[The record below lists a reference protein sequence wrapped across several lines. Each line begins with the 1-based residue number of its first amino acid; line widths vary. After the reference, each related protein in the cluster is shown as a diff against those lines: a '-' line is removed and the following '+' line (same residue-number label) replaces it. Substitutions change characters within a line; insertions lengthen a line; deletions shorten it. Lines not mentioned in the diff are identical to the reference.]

1 MKSYQLKNNAASHSE
16 RGIAYKRGDVVR
28 TDRNLIALH
37 PAKFI
42 EVGNMPDSYWP
53 EDVPFKDNGDNK
65 YYATTSNGST
75 FQVMQG
81 SEVSRR
87 GLTAQKAF
95 QLVRNW
101 NNGSKHVAA
110 EAQDV
115 ATPTPTPKAEKVEE
129 KAPVNEDAADEED
142 EEEEE
147 VETPLQRKAR
157 LKAEKKAKK
166 NRAAEDDE

>member
-1 MKSYQLKNNAASHSE
+1 MKSFQLKNNAASHSE
-16 RGIAYKRGDVVR
+16 RGISYNRGDIVR
-28 TDRNLIALH
+28 TDRNLVALH

-65 YYATTSNGST
+65 YYVTTKNGSA

-87 GLTAQKAF
+87 GLTMQKAC
-95 QLVRNW
+95 QLARNW

-110 EAQDV
+110 E
-115 ATPTPTPKAEKVEE
+115 TPEAPTPKVEKVEVKPPVVPVE
-129 KAPVNEDAADEED
+129 KED
-142 EEEEE
+142 EEVDEDEDEE

-157 LKAEKKAKK
+157 IKAEKKAKK
-166 NRAAEDDE
+166 NKAAEDDE

>member
-1 MKSYQLKNNAASHSE
+1 MKSFQLKNNAASHSE
-16 RGIAYKRGDVVR
+16 RGISYNRGDIVR
-28 TDRNLIALH
+28 TDRNLAALH

-65 YYATTSNGST
+65 YYVTTGNGSA

-87 GLTAQKAF
+87 GLTMQKAC
-95 QLVRNW
+95 QLARNW
-101 NNGSKHVAA
+101 NNGSKHVATTT
-110 EAQDV
+110 ETDT
-115 ATPTPTPKAEKVEE
+115 TPVVKEKVEV
-129 KAPVNEDAADEED
+129 KPPVAPVEKEDEED
-142 EEEEE
+142 EDADEE

-157 LKAEKKAKK
+157 LKAEKRAKK
-166 NRAAEDDE
+166 NKASEDDDE

>member
-1 MKSYQLKNNAASHSE
+1 MKSFQLKNNAASHSE
-16 RGIAYKRGDVVR
+16 RGISYNRGDIVR
-28 TDRNLIALH
+28 TDRNLVALH

-65 YYATTSNGST
+65 YYVTTGNGSA

-87 GLTAQKAF
+87 GLTMQKAC
-95 QLVRNW
+95 QLARNW
-101 NNGSKHVAA
+101 NNGSKHVATTT
-110 EAQDV
+110 ETDT
-115 ATPTPTPKAEKVEE
+115 TPV
-129 KAPVNEDAADEED
+129 VNEDEED
-142 EEEEE
+142 EDADEE

-166 NRAAEDDE
+166 NKASEDDE